1 MEKRQPNWTHKS
13 VEDVHPD
20 EVQAFFESLRGTEPT
35 FPFSLFAFFIFSLL
49 ISFNVVVCGCCWVLW
64 LAEDELD
71 IRSLDEER
79 AEDSAIQQ
87 LIDKQRRFKKMMRRP
102 WVQNEAK

>member
-1 MEKRQPNWTHKS
+1 MWLCVR
-13 VEDVHPD
+13 
-20 EVQAFFESLRGTEPT
+20 L
-35 FPFSLFAFFIFSLL
+35 
-49 ISFNVVVCGCCWVLW
+49 

-87 LIDKQRRFKKMMRRP
+87 LLDKQRRFKKMMRRP